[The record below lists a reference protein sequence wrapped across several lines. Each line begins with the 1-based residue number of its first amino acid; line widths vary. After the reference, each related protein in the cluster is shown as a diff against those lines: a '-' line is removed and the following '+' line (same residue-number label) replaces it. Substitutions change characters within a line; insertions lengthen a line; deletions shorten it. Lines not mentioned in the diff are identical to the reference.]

1 MSVDMFMLFTFQ
13 IWLNY
18 KLLIAEEI
26 CLTFYVYI
34 PIMVGSQTD
43 YIQTM
48 NIHQVEFTFQ

>member
-43 YIQTM
+43 YVQTM